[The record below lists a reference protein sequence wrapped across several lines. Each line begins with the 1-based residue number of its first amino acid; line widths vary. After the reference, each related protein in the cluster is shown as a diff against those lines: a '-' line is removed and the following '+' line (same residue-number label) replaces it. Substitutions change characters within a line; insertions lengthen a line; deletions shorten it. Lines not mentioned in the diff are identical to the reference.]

1 MQAQGNL
8 SVWYYVGR
16 QDVIHCAMVLRTAS
30 YPRQFGEG
38 GHAVFAGDI
47 VPKTLELFLKQ
58 ST

>member
-1 MQAQGNL
+1 MQGQGNL

-38 GHAVFAGDI
+38 EQVVFAGDI
-47 VPKTLELFLKQ
+47 VPKTLALFLKQ
-58 ST
+58 NT